1 MAVDM
6 HRVNA
11 VADGL
16 EKSSTAAGSLVGSLA
31 TSRSVPAQEPRLRG
45 YLAWAAVFLAIVV
58 FNEQAI
64 DQLRAGYGGM
74 EGSENGPLENAQLV
88 VMVPAVL
95 LFGLAWVR
103 GLGAVRV
110 AGYALAMIG
119 ALAFAREVDF
129 KSLTGGSQAGFDW
142 LVAHGLQDGLLALL
156 GVALVLYLFVQRR
169 YFWSVLRLGLRWQ
182 AWPCVASFTLFAAA
196 ELYFDGLSGPN
207 AHFWEELVE
216 TNGYFLLAVAAWRH
230 ASLIGDPDLDRPV

>member
-1 MAVDM
+1 MAVDV

-11 VADGL
+11 VVDGL
-16 EKSSTAAGSLVGSLA
+16 KQSSAAAGSLRGSLA
-31 TSRSVPAQEPRLRG
+31 TGRSVPAQVPGLLE
-45 YLAWAAVFLAIVV
+45 YLVWAAVFLAIIA
-58 FNEQAI
+58 FNEHAI
-64 DQLRAGYGGM
+64 NELRVGYGGR

-88 VMVPAVL
+88 VIVPAFL
-95 LFGLAWVR
+95 LFGLAWGR

-110 AGYALAMIG
+110 AGYALGMIG
-119 ALAFAREVDF
+119 ALAFAREIDF
-129 KSLTGGSQAGFDW
+129 KSLTGGHAWFDW
-142 LVAHGLQDGLLALL
+142 LVAHSLQNCLLGLLGL
-156 GVALVLYLFVQRR
+156 ALVLYLFVQRR

-182 AWPCVASFTLFAAA
+182 AWPCVASFTLLAVA
-196 ELYFDGLSGPN
+196 ELYFDGRTGPN

>member
-1 MAVDM
+1 MAVDV
-6 HRVNA
+6 HRVG
-11 VADGL
+11 VVVGGL
-16 EKSSTAAGSLVGSLA
+16 EQPSTVAASLAGSLA
-31 TSRSVPAQEPRLRG
+31 TPRSVRAQGFRPLA
-45 YLAWAAVFLAIVV
+45 YLAWAAVFLAIIV
-58 FNEQAI
+58 FNEHAI
-64 DQLRAGYGGM
+64 EQLRAGDAGIVGD
-74 EGSENGPLENAQLV
+74 ENGPLENAQLV
-88 VMVPAVL
+88 VMVPTFL

-110 AGYALAMIG
+110 AGYALGMIG
-119 ALAFAREVDF
+119 ALAFAREIDF
-129 KSLTGGSQAGFDW
+129 KSLTGGGHAGFDW

-156 GVALVLYLFVQRR
+156 GLALVLYLFVQRR

-182 AWPCVASFTLFAAA
+182 AWPCVASFILLAAA

-230 ASLIGDPDLDRPV
+230 ASLIGDPELDRPV